1 MITAVCLN
9 PCIDKMVSIEGFQYG
24 GMNRIVTARSDVG
37 GKGVNVAIVAAQL
50 GMESECIGFLHQ
62 DNGKIV
68 ERKLLTSGTQ
78 GDFLWLD
85 GQVRTNI
92 KLLDQSTGKVTEIN
106 EPGLPVGQEQL
117 DKMVDLVCQHAQDS
131 DFMVF
136 TGSLPPGC
144 PKDYYKTL
152 IDAVEGLNCR
162 CVLDAEGALLAQG
175 IQARPYLIKPNLY
188 ELETVVGRKLESLE
202 EIRRAALDFI
212 DQGIQVVAVSMGDK
226 GTMITDGE
234 QTLYAPCVSVPVKS
248 TVGAGDSMIT
258 GLIAGLMAELPLQE
272 VFRKGVA
279 CAAASVMLE
288 GTLLPEKS
296 TYRQLLTKVAIQNLD
311 E

>member
-9 PCIDKMVSIEGFQYG
+9 PCIDKMVSIAGFQYG
-24 GMNRIVTARSDVG
+24 GMNRIITARSDVG

-50 GMESECIGFLHQ
+50 GMESECIGFLRQ

-92 KLLDQSTGKVTEIN
+92 KLLDQATGQVTEIN
-106 EPGLPVGQEQL
+106 EPGRPVGDEQL
-117 DKMVDLVCQHAQDS
+117 SKMVDLVCQHAQDS
-131 DFMVF
+131 DFLVL

-144 PKDYYKTL
+144 PADYYKTL
-152 IDAVEGLNCR
+152 IEAVEGLNCR
-162 CVLDAEGALLAQG
+162 CVLDAEGERLALG

-202 EIRRAALDFI
+202 DIQQAALGFI
-212 DQGIQVVAVSMGDK
+212 DQGIQVVAVSMGDR
-226 GTMITDGE
+226 GALITDGE
-234 QTLYAPCVSVPVKS
+234 QTLYAPRVPVEVKS
-248 TVGAGDSMIT
+248 TVGAGDSMVA

-272 VFRKGVA
+272 VFRKGMA

-288 GTLLPEKS
+288 GTLLPNKA
-296 TYRQLLTKVAIQNLD
+296 TYRQLLTKVAIQTM